1 MGEVSA
7 FVLAG
12 GRSSRMGADK
22 AFLPLGG
29 NIFLSIAL
37 RNARAVCPEPLIV
50 GEAARYAAFG
60 MVVEDRFRGCGPL
73 GGIHAALCATKTEWN
88 LMLSVDLPLM
98 VPEFLGWIVNEATS
112 GEQFVTVPRRNGR
125 CEPLCAVYRPAV
137 LPVIEQALHAG
148 DFRVDRIFSKVPT
161 RYVSEA
167 DVHSAGFHDEIF
179 RNVNTPEDYELVKR
193 QLRKSEF
200 AEAKSAV

>member
-29 NIFLSIAL
+29 DSFLSIAL
-37 RNARAVCPEPLIV
+37 CRARAVCPEPLIV

-98 VPEFLGWIVNEATS
+98 VPDFLSWIVNEAIS
-112 GEQFVTVPRRNGR
+112 GEQLVTVPRKNGR
-125 CEPLCAVYRPAV
+125 CEPLCAVYCPAA
-137 LPVIEQALHAG
+137 LPVIEQALRAG
-148 DFRVDRIFSKVPT
+148 DFKVDGVFAKVPT
-161 RYVSEA
+161 RYLSEA
-167 DVHSAGFHDEIF
+167 DIRAAGFRDEIF
-179 RNVNTPEDYELVKR
+179 RNVNTPEDYDLVKR

-200 AEAKSAV
+200 AGDKSAH